1 MPSCKETFT
10 FNIYDT
16 CPVPYSVMEI
26 VLNENGKPIDGI
38 YRYCNQA
45 FAVLKRY
52 DLNALVDHS
61 LSELYPVVDF
71 RALQVLYQ
79 ASYENK
85 SCKLNATAGKNYDVI
100 IMPIGKAGYC
110 CTIYYETDKNRQIN
124 DADEDAILKKLF
136 VDYVSLYHIEL
147 NSGKFEILKIGNNTN
162 VIDLINKDDI
172 PLTHFDA
179 YAQKYAQTFV
189 DDEERKEFLDW
200 HTCKSMKEAMSK
212 TDKISYYYH
221 STSLTGNHSYYEAYA
236 VKGKVTDTSFHIFL
250 GYRNIDNILSK
261 EKAIQQQ
268 LQNALNETRKS
279 HEIIASIAKAY
290 QYISIINIQA
300 DTFEEIYNKDRN
312 TMHYAK
318 SGKLSTGNS
327 VLGPKVV
334 AEEYLDIYMQFTDI
348 STLAERMKNEETLAL
363 EYRMK
368 NGDWH
373 KLRFIE
379 KRRDENGNVTHVL
392 CAVRSI
398 SDTKKREEDLL
409 YQVAEAKKDSAV
421 KSRFL
426 SNMSHDI
433 RTPMNGIIGM
443 IEKANSHPEDMQLQ
457 QECRDKIIESSKFLL
472 ALVNNI
478 LDMTK
483 LESGDIALHEIPFDL
498 IETVIKTNSS
508 YQSLAEEK
516 GIEYVVDWEKT
527 YLKHT
532 SLIGDPVYVEK
543 LMGAILSNAIK
554 FTEPGGTIHIW
565 GKETECDNH
574 TVTYSFGCEDT
585 GIGMSKEFLP
595 HAFDQFTQE
604 HEDGRTKYEG
614 SGLGLAIAKKAVERL
629 GGTIDIQSE
638 KGKGTSVFITLPFRL
653 GKQESTEHIIDT
665 SDISLEGLH
674 ILVVEDNE
682 LNAEIAKFMLEDNG
696 MIVDCAFDGIEA
708 VQKYTKADTGYYDCI
723 LMDIMMPHMNG
734 WDTARKIRSSK
745 KTDSRTIPII
755 AMSANSFSD
764 DINKSYLSGMNAHL
778 SKPLDITSLLNEL
791 KKAVYRAHTPKEES

>member
-1 MPSCKETFT
+1 MPSFKETFT
-10 FNIYDT
+10 FQTFDT
-16 CPVPYSVMEI
+16 SPVPYSVLEI
-26 VLNENGKPIDGI
+26 VLNENGNPIDGI

-45 FAVLKRY
+45 FADLKGY
-52 DLNALVDHS
+52 DLYALVDHS
-61 LSELYPVVDF
+61 LSKLYPVVDF
-71 RALQVLYQ
+71 KALQVLYQ

-85 SCKLNATAGKNYDVI
+85 SCKLNATAEKNYDVI
-100 IMPIGKAGYC
+100 IMPIGKSGYC

-124 DADEDAILKKLF
+124 DLDEDVVLKKLF

-147 NSGKFEILKIGNNTN
+147 NSGKFEILKMGNNTN

-179 YAQKYAQTFV
+179 YTQKYAQSFV
-189 DDEERKEFLDW
+189 DCEERKDFLNW
-200 HTCKSMKEAMSK
+200 HACKTIKEALSK

-221 STSLTGNHSYYEAYA
+221 STSLKGYHNYYEAYA
-236 VKGKVTDTSFHIFL
+236 VKGEVTDTSFHIFL

-268 LQNALNETRKS
+268 LQNALNDTRKS
-279 HEIIASIAKAY
+279 HEIIDSIARAY
-290 QYISIINIQA
+290 QYISIIDIQA

-327 VLGPKVV
+327 ILGPKVV
-334 AEEYLDIYMQFTDI
+334 AEEYKDIYLKFTDI
-348 STLAERMKNEETLAL
+348 STLAERMKKEETVAL

-373 KLRFIE
+373 KMRFIE
-379 KRRDENGNVTHVL
+379 KRRDAEGNVTHVL

-398 SDTKKREEDLL
+398 SDTKKHEEDLL

-443 IEKANSHPEDMQLQ
+443 IEKANRHPEDMQLQ
-457 QECRDKIIESSKFLL
+457 QECRDKLIESSKSLL

-483 LESGDIALHEIPFDL
+483 LEAGSMEVHEIPFDL

-508 YQSLAEEK
+508 YQSLVEEK
-516 GIEYVVDWEKT
+516 GIEYIVDWDKT

-532 SLIGDPVYVEK
+532 ALIGDPVYFEK
-543 LMGAILSNAIK
+543 IMEAILSNAIK
-554 FTEPGGTIHIW
+554 FTEPGDTIHVW
-565 GKETECDNH
+565 GKETECDDN

-629 GGTIDIQSE
+629 DGTIDIQSE

-653 GKQESTEHIIDT
+653 GKEENTEHIIDT
-665 SDISLEGLH
+665 SDISLEGRH

-696 MIVDCAFDGIEA
+696 MIVDCAFDGMEA
-708 VQKYTKADTGYYDCI
+708 IQKYTKADIGYYDCI

-745 KTDSRTIPII
+745 KEDSRTIPII

-778 SKPLDITSLLNEL
+778 SKPLDIHSLLNEL
-791 KKAVYRAHTPKEES
+791 KRAVYIAHTSQEQL

>member
-1 MPSCKETFT
+1 MPSFKETFT
-10 FNIYDT
+10 FQTFDT
-16 CPVPYSVMEI
+16 SPVPYSVLEI

-45 FAVLKRY
+45 FADLKGY
-52 DLNALVDHS
+52 DLYALVDHS
-61 LSELYPVVDF
+61 LSKLYPVVDF
-71 RALQVLYQ
+71 KALQVLYQ

-100 IMPIGKAGYC
+100 IMPIGKSGYC

-124 DADEDAILKKLF
+124 DVDEDVVLKKLF

-147 NSGKFEILKIGNNTN
+147 NSGKFEILKMGNNTN

-179 YAQKYAQTFV
+179 YVQKYAQSFV
-189 DDEERKEFLDW
+189 DCEERKDFLNW
-200 HTCKSMKEAMSK
+200 HACKTMKEALSK

-221 STSLTGNHSYYEAYA
+221 STSLKGYHKYYEAYA
-236 VKGKVTDTSFHIFL
+236 VKGEVTDTSFHIFL

-268 LQNALNETRKS
+268 LQNALNDTRKS
-279 HEIIASIAKAY
+279 HEIIDSIARAY
-290 QYISIINIQA
+290 QYISIIDIQA

-318 SGKLSTGNS
+318 SGRLSTGNS
-327 VLGPKVV
+327 ILGPKVV
-334 AEEYLDIYMQFTDI
+334 AEEYKDIYLQFTDI
-348 STLAERMKNEETLAL
+348 STLAERMKNEETIAL

-373 KLRFIE
+373 KMRFIE
-379 KRRDENGNVTHVL
+379 KRRDAEGNVTHVL

-398 SDTKKREEDLL
+398 SDTKKHEEDLL

-443 IEKANSHPEDMQLQ
+443 IEKANRHPEDMQLQ
-457 QECRDKIIESSKFLL
+457 QECRDKLIESSKSLL

-483 LESGDIALHEIPFDL
+483 LEAGSMEVHEIPFDL
-498 IETVIKTNSS
+498 IETVIKANSS
-508 YQSLAEEK
+508 YQSLAAEK
-516 GIEYVVDWEKT
+516 GIEYIIDWDKT

-532 SLIGDPVYVEK
+532 ALIGDPVYFEK
-543 LMGAILSNAIK
+543 IMGAILSNAIK
-554 FTEPGGTIHIW
+554 FTEPGDTIHIW
-565 GKETECDNH
+565 GKETECDDN

-629 GGTIDIQSE
+629 DGTIDIQSE

-653 GKQESTEHIIDT
+653 GKEENTEHIIDT
-665 SDISLEGLH
+665 SDISLEGRH

-696 MIVDCAFDGIEA
+696 MIVDCAFDGMEA
-708 VQKYTKADTGYYDCI
+708 IQKYTKADIGYYDCI

-745 KTDSRTIPII
+745 KEDSRTIPII

-778 SKPLDITSLLNEL
+778 SKPLDINSLLNEL
-791 KKAVYRAHTPKEES
+791 KRAVYITRTSQEQL